1 MSGCERR
8 QTRKINAL
16 PRAQQKLSL
25 FDNNCGT
32 AAHGSRLCVSGGVA
46 LGVTKCLAVREC
58 LFIGK
63 QQIPLHVWVSVFID
77 GNTCG
82 RMRTI
87 DHTNAALDTAF
98 CHCPFDLSRY
108 RNEARNR
115 RGEMVRV
122 KHGKPSL
129 SLCLSIL

>member
-32 AAHGSRLCVSGGVA
+32 AAHGSRLCVCGGVA
-46 LGVTKCLAVREC
+46 LSVAKGLAVREC
-58 LFIGK
+58 LCIGK
-63 QQIPLHVWVSVFID
+63 QQIPLHVWVSVFVN
-77 GNTCG
+77 GNAGGCVG
-82 RMRTI
+82 AVH
-87 DHTNAALDTAF
+87 HTNAALDTAF
-98 CHCPFDLSRY
+98 RHRPFDLCRDG
-108 RNEARNR
+108 NKARNR
-115 RGEMVRV
+115 RGEMVRIE
-122 KHGKPSL
+122 HGKPLL

>member
-8 QTRKINAL
+8 QTRKNNAL

-25 FDNNCGT
+25 FDDNRGT
-32 AAHGSRLCVSGGVA
+32 AAHGRSLCVCGGVA
-46 LGVTKCLAVREC
+46 LGVTKGLAVREC
-58 LFIGK
+58 LCIGK

-77 GNTCG
+77 GNTGG
-82 RMRTI
+82 RVGAVH
-87 DHTNAALDTAF
+87 HTNAALDTAF
-98 CHCPFDLSRY
+98 RHRPFDLSCY
-108 RNEARNR
+108 RNEARDR